1 MHAADPFSPIG
12 LRAGQ
17 QEVCQGAGAS
27 SDAGGDQEG
36 QVGELDGPGAMTCSG
51 FGSFL
56 PQVDSAICPVLIQ
69 VEKRAVSLASY
80 NACL

>member
-1 MHAADPFSPIG
+1 
-12 LRAGQ
+12 
-17 QEVCQGAGAS
+17 
-27 SDAGGDQEG
+27 
-36 QVGELDGPGAMTCSG
+36 MTCSG